1 MKTKLPACFILI
13 SAVLSPGCT
22 SVAPSA
28 TVSERVIESIVPTKR
43 PETPW
48 RLDSAWQG
56 GGLGGS
62 AFRGSSIE
70 HVVRQVDNKLSN
82 AKSTSA
88 SGSTVLR
95 PKPVPARTALKP
107 GCKPNSLLK

>member
-22 SVAPSA
+22 SIAPSA
-28 TVSERVIESIVPTKR
+28 TVSEHVIDSILPTQR

-62 AFRGSSIE
+62 VFRGSLIE
-70 HVVRQVDNKLSN
+70 HVVRQADNKLPN

-88 SGSTVLR
+88 SGSTVVR
-95 PKPVPARTALKP
+95 PKPVPGTALKP
-107 GCKPNSLLK
+107 DCKPKSVLK

>member
-13 SAVLSPGCT
+13 SAVLSSGCT
-22 SVAPSA
+22 SVTPSA
-28 TVSERVIESIVPTKR
+28 TVSETVIESILPTKR

-82 AKSTSA
+82 TNSA
-88 SGSTVLR
+88 SGSTVIR
-95 PKPVPARTALKP
+95 PKPVPRKVLKP
-107 GCKPNSLLK
+107 GCNPNSLLK

>member
-13 SAVLSPGCT
+13 SAVLSTGCT
-22 SVAPSA
+22 SVVPSA
-28 TVSERVIESIVPTKR
+28 TVSERVIESILPTKR

-56 GGLGGS
+56 GDLGGS
-62 AFRGSSIE
+62 AFRSSSIE
-70 HVVRQVDNKLSN
+70 HVVRQADNKLSN

-88 SGSTVLR
+88 SASGSTVIR
-95 PKPVPARTALKP
+95 PKPVPGTALKP
-107 GCKPNSLLK
+107 GCNRNSL

>member
-13 SAVLSPGCT
+13 STVLCPGCT

-70 HVVRQVDNKLSN
+70 HVVRQADNKLSN
-82 AKSTSA
+82 AKSA

-107 GCKPNSLLK
+107 GCNRNSLLK